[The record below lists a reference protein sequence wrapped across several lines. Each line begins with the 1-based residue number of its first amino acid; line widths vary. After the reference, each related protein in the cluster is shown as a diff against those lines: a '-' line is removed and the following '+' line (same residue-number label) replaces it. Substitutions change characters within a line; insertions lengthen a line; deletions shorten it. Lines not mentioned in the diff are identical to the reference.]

1 MTEELSRRAALR
13 RATAAASLGLATGL
27 LTRATPALALS
38 PQDDLAPLKALLTA
52 ERNAIKTYDAAVS
65 VLDTATPTDP
75 LFPFQGIVKAIALHF
90 RQQHTE
96 HAERLARYITRLAGV
111 DDVGEGTAQVPA
123 DFVPGIKNVID
134 LATNAEKAAAIGYT
148 DAQKS
153 LVLADNA
160 ELAAA
165 IGAVESQHFVV
176 LNLAASGFVTPPAST
191 VNQPADALAP
201 VAARFVP
208 RSFAI
213 TVDGAPGLDDETDL
227 PFYDVTR

>member
-13 RATAAASLGLATGL
+13 SATAAASLGLATGL
-27 LTRATPALALS
+27 LTRGAPAQALTN
-38 PQDDLAPLKALLTA
+38 QEDVTHLKALLTA

-65 VLDTATPTDP
+65 VLDAATNTDP

-90 RQQHTE
+90 RQHHTE
-96 HAERLARYITRLAGV
+96 HADRLARYITRQSGI
-111 DDVGEGTAQVPA
+111 DDVGEGTAQVPT

-148 DAQKS
+148 NTQKS
-153 LVLADNA
+153 LVHADNA

-176 LNLAASGFVTPPAST
+176 LNLAARGFVTPPAST
-191 VNQPADALAP
+191 VNQPADALTA
-201 VAARFVP
+201 VASQFVP
-208 RSFAI
+208 RAFAI

-227 PFYDVTR
+227 PFYDVTQ